1 MFRRPVKGGQMVF
14 VGIDW
19 SDRFHSFCVL
29 DADGNKL
36 DGFEIPHGQEGFESA
51 QARLRKHARCVEDIV
66 IAIETKDSL
75 IVDFF
80 SEMGYVLHFLNPK
93 QTDRFRDRHR
103 MAHLGSDGFDAY
115 VLADA
120 LRTDAHLFA
129 ALSPLDEQSLALRV
143 LTRSRVNLVKRKVAV
158 VNELKAALKR
168 YFPLA
173 LELFDD
179 LEQPGSMDFLL
190 KYPTYA
196 QARTVSAARIVSIL
210 VKAGAREKSAAKRA
224 EQMRQKLRSAQ
235 PTTSKSAAS
244 AYPPAEEHR
253 DRAGMPRSEIGTISR
268 DHPNKELIQSLPGIG
283 EALGPVFAAEIG
295 ADVARFSELKTLKAF
310 CGSSPVTAR
319 SGKYQSVHFRRAC
332 NAHLRRALHLA
343 SAGAIITCAWARELY
358 DRLKAKG
365 KSHGRALRAVGD
377 QLIEILY
384 AVLRRRRPYDEAY
397 HLRMKSLHGKP
408 VQY

>member
-1 MFRRPVKGGQMVF
+1 MVF

-103 MAHLGSDGFDAY
+103 MAHSKSDGFDAY

-129 ALSPLDEQSLALRV
+129 ALSPLDEQSLVLRV

-158 VNELKAALKR
+158 INELKAALKR

-179 LEQPGSMDFLL
+179 LEHPGSIDFLL
-190 KYPTYA
+190 KCPTYA

-224 EQMRQKLRSAQ
+224 EQMRQKLQSAQ
-235 PTTSKSAAS
+235 PTPSKSAAS
-244 AYPPAEEHR
+244 AYPPAVRSLLRQLRSIVTELECL
-253 DRAGMPRSEIGTISR
+253 DSEIGTISR
-268 DHPNKELIQSLPGIG
+268 NHPNKELIQSLPGIG

-295 ADVARFSELKTLKAF
+295 ADVARFSEIKTLKAF

>member
-1 MFRRPVKGGQMVF
+1 MIYA
-14 VGIDW
+14 GIDW

-29 DADGNKL
+29 DADGARL
-36 DGFEIPHGQEGFESA
+36 DRFEIPHGQEGFESA
-51 QARLRKHARCVEDIV
+51 QARLGRHAQRVEDIM

-80 SEMGYVLHFLNPK
+80 SELGYVLHFLNPK

-103 MAHLGSDGFDAY
+103 MAHSKSDDFDAY

-120 LRTDAHLFA
+120 LRTDAHLFN

-168 YFPLA
+168 YFPVA

-179 LEQPGSMDFLL
+179 LEHPGSIGFLL
-190 KYPTYA
+190 EYPTYA
-196 QARTVSAARIVSIL
+196 QARTVSAARITSL
-210 VKAGAREKSAAKRA
+210 LKKAGAGEKSAVKRA
-224 EQMRQKLRSAQ
+224 EQIRQKLQTAQ
-235 PTTSKSAAS
+235 PSPSASAAS
-244 AYPPAEEHR
+244 AYPPAVKSLLRQLRSIVIELEGL
-253 DRAGMPRSEIGTISR
+253 DREIQTISK
-268 DHPNKELIQSLPGIG
+268 DHPNRDLIQSLPGIG
-283 EALGPVFAAEIG
+283 DALGPVFAAEIG
-295 ADVARFSELKTLKAF
+295 ADVARFSGLKTLKAF

-319 SGKYQSVHFRRAC
+319 SGKHQGVHFRRAC

-343 SAGAIITCAWARELY
+343 SAGAIITCAWARDLY
-358 DRLKAKG
+358 DRLRAKG

-377 QLIEILY
+377 QLVEILY
-384 AVLRRRRPYDEAY
+384 AVLTRRKSYDEAY

-408 VQY
+408 V

>member
-1 MFRRPVKGGQMVF
+1 MVF

-103 MAHLGSDGFDAY
+103 MAHSKSDGFDAY

-173 LELFDD
+173 LELFAE
-179 LEQPGSMDFLL
+179 LEHPGSIDYLL

-224 EQMRQKLRSAQ
+224 EQMRQKLQSAQ
-235 PTTSKSAAS
+235 PTPSKSAAS
-244 AYPPAEEHR
+244 AYPPAVRSLLRQLRSIVTELECL
-253 DRAGMPRSEIGTISR
+253 DSEIRTISR

-295 ADVARFSELKTLKAF
+295 ADVARFSEIKTLKAF

-343 SAGAIITCAWARELY
+343 SAGAIITCPWARELY

>member
-1 MFRRPVKGGQMVF
+1 MVF

-244 AYPPAEEHR
+244 AYPPAV
-253 DRAGMPRSEIGTISR
+253 RSLLRQLRSIVT
-268 DHPNKELIQSLPGIG
+268 EL
-283 EALGPVFAAEIG
+283 ECLG
-295 ADVARFSELKTLKAF
+295 
-310 CGSSPVTAR
+310 AR
-319 SGKYQSVHFRRAC
+319 SGR
-332 NAHLRRALHLA
+332 
-343 SAGAIITCAWARELY
+343 
-358 DRLKAKG
+358 
-365 KSHGRALRAVGD
+365 
-377 QLIEILY
+377 
-384 AVLRRRRPYDEAY
+384 
-397 HLRMKSLHGKP
+397 
-408 VQY
+408 

>member
-1 MFRRPVKGGQMVF
+1 
-14 VGIDW
+14 
-19 SDRFHSFCVL
+19 
-29 DADGNKL
+29 
-36 DGFEIPHGQEGFESA
+36 
-51 QARLRKHARCVEDIV
+51 
-66 IAIETKDSL
+66 
-75 IVDFF
+75 
-80 SEMGYVLHFLNPK
+80 MGYVLHFLNPK

-103 MAHLGSDGFDAY
+103 MAHSKSDGFDAY

-129 ALSPLDEQSLALRV
+129 ALSPLDEQSLVLRV

-158 VNELKAALKR
+158 INELKAALKR

-179 LEQPGSMDFLL
+179 LEHPGSIDFLL
-190 KYPTYA
+190 KCPTYA

-224 EQMRQKLRSAQ
+224 EQMRQKLQSAQ
-235 PTTSKSAAS
+235 PTPSKSAAS
-244 AYPPAEEHR
+244 AYPPAVRSLLRQLRSIVTELECL
-253 DRAGMPRSEIGTISR
+253 DSEIGTISR
-268 DHPNKELIQSLPGIG
+268 NHPNKELIQSLPGIG

-295 ADVARFSELKTLKAF
+295 ADVARFSEIKTLKAF

-384 AVLRRRRPYDEAY
+384 AVLRRRQPYDEAY